1 MNVLVK
7 HLIPQ
12 LILVN
17 QIVNFVPIKM
27 IKIFVNMAMTNLDKK
42 LTSAYV
48 DKELLDEFK
57 TLSSKYKFNIQKL
70 FERSM
75 DLYIKNEEV
84 RRTLHNHRLGN

>member
-1 MNVLVK
+1 
-7 HLIPQ
+7 
-12 LILVN
+12 
-17 QIVNFVPIKM
+17 M
-27 IKIFVNMAMTNLDKK
+27 IKIFVNMAMTNLNKK

>member
-1 MNVLVK
+1 
-7 HLIPQ
+7 
-12 LILVN
+12 
-17 QIVNFVPIKM
+17 
-27 IKIFVNMAMTNLDKK
+27 MAMTNLDKK